1 MKLFVI
7 DVESGGL
14 RSGYVPGYEHAFDE
28 PGTQSILSLGG
39 VVWNR
44 DTGEIEDEIELFI
57 KEDPIIAL
65 PAALKANQIDLEW
78 LKENGLTPQQAVKE
92 HLAPLLVKHF
102 GQPSRQNLITLTAYN
117 RAFDEGFLR
126 RLVHKAGLHETAF
139 DERFAYP
146 KACSYEFMRAMQ
158 LIFGLPLDKCKL
170 ETVMEYLGITPYLP
184 QHSALNDAKNTVQVM
199 NKLRQDFPV
208 GDWKRA

>member
-7 DVESGGL
+7 DTETGGL
-14 RSGYVPGYEHAFDE
+14 HSGYVPGYDHAYDD
-28 PGTQSILSLGG
+28 PSTQSILSLGG

-57 KEDPIIAL
+57 KEDPVIAV
-65 PAALKANQIDLEW
+65 PSALKANQIDLEW
-78 LKENGLTPQQAVKE
+78 LNENGLTPKEAVKDK
-92 HLAPLLVKHF
+92 LAPMLVKHF
-102 GQPSRQNLITLTAYN
+102 GQPSRQNLVSLTGYN
-117 RAFDEGFLR
+117 LKFDEGFLR
-126 RLVHKAGLHETAF
+126 RLVYKAGLYPSAF

-146 KACSYEFMRAMQ
+146 KACSFEFMRFMQ
-158 LIFGLPLDKCKL
+158 MVMGLPLDRCKL

-184 QHSALNDAKNTVQVM
+184 THSALNDAKNTVQVM